1 MKITLLYPYMPKLL
15 IIFFA
20 LLISRSLLAQ
30 EVPLPQDLRQYNLTQ
45 YNSSLLNPVFTLDRN
60 NPQSLSLWTRW
71 QWQQIDADPT
81 TVFVNYTH
89 RLKGNAAFGVGFLQQ
104 NTGVF
109 LQTGGVLN
117 YAYELNIDQ
126 DFLVSFGLNLFG
138 FQQELA
144 DDRFQQGPGIPFLD
158 DGPAFVLQAAP
169 GIQLGYKNFRLGFVG
184 ENLVDYN
191 VTAGERNNGYD
202 QKIFV
207 GHASYQFPI
216 AGTGILNGAYLR
228 PMAYLKTVPT
238 LDTQY
243 GLNTLFATQKLWV
256 QAGYNNFYGVS
267 GGVGG
272 TFFDK
277 FSIGALVEIGTSSD
291 LDGKEPTFEIVTS
304 YQFAVPVKRDEIAE
318 MAEEEEEM
326 PEPVVK
332 EEIVAEE
339 IVAEVPEILQEKKLS
354 RKERKALALA
364 QEKKTQDSLQR
375 LIRTRD
381 SLAVAKSKA
390 EAVENELRLKEL
402 QRKKDSLETVAKAKL
417 AATKDLTEEER
428 PKKGERFEEVVLTED
443 IRPGFYLIV
452 NIFGTKMYYNKFMQS
467 LKDKGLDPKSFYRTQ
482 KKHNYV
488 YLERYD
494 TMQEAREAR
503 DSKFFGKY
511 TETIWIFRVRG
522 Q

>member
-1 MKITLLYPYMPKLL
+1 MPKLL

-20 LLISRSLLAQ
+20 LLISRTLIAQ
-30 EVPLPQDLRQYNLTQ
+30 EVPLPPDLRQYNLTQ

-126 DFLVSFGLNLFG
+126 DFQISFGLNLFG

-158 DGPAFVLQAAP
+158 DGPSFVLQAAP

-191 VTAGERNNGYD
+191 VTAGEKNNGYD
-202 QKIFV
+202 EKIFV

-216 AGTGILNGAYLR
+216 AGAGILDGAYLR
-228 PMAYLKTVPT
+228 PMAYIKTIPT

-243 GLNTLFATQKLWV
+243 GINTLFATQKLWV
-256 QAGYNNFYGVS
+256 QAGYHNFYGVS

-277 FSIGALVEIGTSSD
+277 FSIGALMEFGTSSD

-304 YQFAVPVKRDEIAE
+304 YQFAVPVKRDEISE
-318 MAEEEEEM
+318 MEEEEEEM
-326 PEPVVK
+326 LAPTEME
-332 EEIVAEE
+332 EEIAQEDTK
-339 IVAEVPEILQEKKLS
+339 IVKEKKLS

-364 QEKKTQDSLQR
+364 QEKKIQDSLV
-375 LIRTRD
+375 LVIRTRD
-381 SLAVAKSKA
+381 SLAEAKSKA
-390 EAVENELRLKEL
+390 AAIENELRLKDL
-402 QRKKDSLETVAKAKL
+402 QRKKDSLETLAKVKVD
-417 AATKDLTEEER
+417 AAAEQ
-428 PKKGERFEEVVLTED
+428 PKKGERFEEAVLTED
-443 IRPGFYLIV
+443 IRPGYYLIV
-452 NIFGTKMYYNKFMQS
+452 NIFGTKTYYNRFMQS
-467 LKDKGLDPKSFYRTQ
+467 LKDKGLAPKSFYRTQ

-494 TMQEAREAR
+494 SMQEARKAR

-511 TETIWIFRVRG
+511 PETIWIFRVKA

>member
-1 MKITLLYPYMPKLL
+1 MKFALLYPSMPKLL

-20 LLISRSLLAQ
+20 LLINRSMIAQ
-30 EVPLPQDLRQYNLTQ
+30 EVPLPPDLRQYNLTQ
-45 YNSSLLNPVFTLDRN
+45 FNSSLLNPVFTLDRN

-71 QWQQIDADPT
+71 QWQQIDTDPT

-89 RLKGNAAFGVGFLQQ
+89 RLKGNAAFGVGFLQH

-126 DFLVSFGLNLFG
+126 DFQISFGLNLFG

-144 DDRFQQGPGIPFLD
+144 DNRFQQGPGLPFLD
-158 DGPAFVLQAAP
+158 DGPAFVLQATP
-169 GIQLGYKNFRLGFVG
+169 GIQLGYKNFQLGFVG
-184 ENLVDYN
+184 ENLVDHN

-202 QKIFV
+202 KKIFV
-207 GHASYQFPI
+207 GHASYQFAIPG
-216 AGTGILNGAYLR
+216 AGVFEGASVR
-228 PMAYLKTVPT
+228 PMAYIKTIPT

-243 GLNTLFATQKLWV
+243 GMNTLFATQKLWV

-304 YQFAVPVKRDEIAE
+304 YQFAVPAARDIISEL
-318 MAEEEEEM
+318 EEEEE
-326 PEPVVK
+326 EILESTVK
-332 EEIVAEE
+332 EEETE
-339 IVAEVPEILQEKKLS
+339 IVKEKKLS

-364 QEKKTQDSLQR
+364 KEKKTQDSLVL

-390 EAVENELRLKEL
+390 LAVENEIRLKEI
-402 QRKKDSLETVAKAKL
+402 QRKKDSLETVAKEKE
-417 AATKDLTEEER
+417 AATKELAAEER
-428 PKKGERFEEVVLTED
+428 PKKGERFEEAVLTED

-452 NIFGTKMYYNKFMQS
+452 NIFGTKTYYNRFMQS
-467 LKDKGLDPKSFYRTQ
+467 LKDQGLDPKSFYRTQ
-482 KKHNYV
+482 RKHNYV

-494 TMQEAREAR
+494 SMQEARKAR

-511 TETIWIFRVRG
+511 TETIWIFRVKA

>member
-1 MKITLLYPYMPKLL
+1 MKFALLYPSMPKLL

-20 LLISRSLLAQ
+20 LLISRTLIAQ
-30 EVPLPQDLRQYNLTQ
+30 EVPLPPDLRQYNLTQ

-126 DFLVSFGLNLFG
+126 DFQISFGLNLFG

-158 DGPAFVLQAAP
+158 DGPSFVLQAAP
-169 GIQLGYKNFRLGFVG
+169 GIQFGYKDFRLGIVS

-191 VTAGERNNGYD
+191 VTAGEKNNGYD
-202 QKIFV
+202 KKIFV

-216 AGTGILNGAYLR
+216 AGSGILDGAYLR

-243 GLNTLFATQKLWV
+243 GINTLFATQKIWV
-256 QAGYNNFYGVS
+256 QAGYHNFYGLS

-291 LDGKEPTFEIVTS
+291 LDGKESTFEIVTS
-304 YQFAVPVKRDEIAE
+304 YQFAVPVKRDEITE
-318 MAEEEEEM
+318 MEEELEEI
-326 PEPVVK
+326 PEPAVIE
-332 EEIVAEE
+332 EEIVQEDTT
-339 IVAEVPEILQEKKLS
+339 EVVKEKKLS

-364 QEKKTQDSLQR
+364 QEKKTQDSIKLI
-375 LIRTRD
+375 IRTRD

-390 EAVENELRLKEL
+390 ASIENELRLKDL
-402 QRKKDSLETVAKAKL
+402 QRKKDSLEIVAKEKL
-417 AATKDLTEEER
+417 AATKELTGEER
-428 PKKGERFEEVVLTED
+428 PKKGERFEEAVLTED

-452 NIFGTKMYYNKFMQS
+452 NIFGTKTYYNRFMQS
-467 LKDKGLDPKSFYRTQ
+467 LKDKGLAPKSFYRTQ

-511 TETIWIFRVRG
+511 TETIWIFRVRA

>member
-1 MKITLLYPYMPKLL
+1 MNFAFLYPSMPKLL

-20 LLISRSLLAQ
+20 LLISRTLIAQ
-30 EVPLPQDLRQYNLTQ
+30 EVPLPPDFRQYNLTQ

-104 NTGVF
+104 NTGVL

-117 YAYELNIDQ
+117 YAYQLNIDE
-126 DFLVSFGLNLFG
+126 DFQISLGLNLFG

-144 DDRFQQGPGIPFLD
+144 DDRFQQGPGLPFLN
-158 DGPAFVLQAAP
+158 DGPSFVLQAAP
-169 GIQLGYKNFRLGFVG
+169 GIQVGYKNFRLGFVG
-184 ENLVDYN
+184 ENIVDYN
-191 VTAGERNNGYD
+191 VTSGEKNNGYD
-202 QKIFV
+202 EKIFV

-216 AGTGILNGAYLR
+216 PGTGIFEGAYLR

-243 GLNTLFATQKLWV
+243 GMNTLFATQKLWV
-256 QAGYNNFYGVS
+256 QAGYHNFYGIS

-277 FSIGALVEIGTSSD
+277 FSIGALVEMGTSSD

-304 YQFAVPVKRDEIAE
+304 YQFAVPVLRDKISEL
-318 MAEEEEEM
+318 EEEEEETL
-326 PEPVVK
+326 EPAEK
-332 EEIVAEE
+332 EEEIVAEE
-339 IVAEVPEILQEKKLS
+339 ETEIVKEKKLS

-364 QEKKTQDSLQR
+364 QKKKTQDSLI
-375 LIRTRD
+375 LVIRSRD

-390 EAVENELRLKEL
+390 EAVAEEMRLKEL
-402 QRKKDSLETVAKAKL
+402 QRKKDSLETLAKVKE
-417 AATKDLTEEER
+417 AATKELTAEER
-428 PKKGERFEEVVLTED
+428 PKKGERFEEAVLTED

-452 NIFGTKMYYNKFMQS
+452 NIFGTKTYYNRFMQT
-467 LKDKGLDPKSFYRTQ
+467 LKDQGLAPKSFYRTSR
-482 KKHNYV
+482 KHNYV

-494 TMQEAREAR
+494 SMQEARKAR

-511 TETIWIFRVRG
+511 PETIWIFRVKAE
-522 Q
+522 

>member
-1 MKITLLYPYMPKLL
+1 MKIALLYPSMPKLL

-20 LLISRSLLAQ
+20 LLIGRTMIAQ
-30 EVPLPQDLRQYNLTQ
+30 EVTLPPDLRQYNLTQ
-45 YNSSLLNPVFTLDRN
+45 FNSSLLNPSFTLDRN

-89 RLKGNAAFGVGFLQQ
+89 RLQGNAAFGVGFLQQ

-117 YAYELNIDQ
+117 YAYKLNIDP
-126 DFLVSFGLNLFG
+126 DFHIALGINVYG

-144 DDRFQQGPGIPFLD
+144 DDRFQQGPGLPFID
-158 DGPAFVLQAAP
+158 NGPSFVIQAAP
-169 GIQLGYKNFRLGFVG
+169 GIQLGYKNLRLGFVG
-184 ENLVDYN
+184 ENVVDYN
-191 VTAGERNNGYD
+191 ITEGEKNNGFD
-202 QKIFV
+202 DKIYV
-207 GHASYQFPI
+207 GHASYEFPI
-216 AGTGILNGAYLR
+216 PGAGIFEGAYLR

-243 GLNTLFATQKLWV
+243 GLNTLFGTQKFWA

-272 TFFDK
+272 TFFNK

-304 YQFAVPVKRDEIAE
+304 YQFAVPVTQDEIPELEEEQEETPEPVEKEEEA
-318 MAEEEEEM
+318 AEEET
-326 PEPVVK
+326 
-332 EEIVAEE
+332 EIVK
-339 IVAEVPEILQEKKLS
+339 EKKLS

-364 QEKKTQDSLQR
+364 QAKRTQDSL
-375 LIRTRD
+375 LLVKRTED
-381 SLAVAKSKA
+381 SLALAKSKA
-390 EAVENELRLKEL
+390 TEIENELRLKEI
-402 QRKKDSLETVAKAKL
+402 QRKKDSVEAIAKAKL
-417 AATKDLTEEER
+417 IAEEEK
-428 PKKGERFEEVVLTED
+428 PKKGERFEEAVLTED
-443 IRPGFYLIV
+443 IRPGYYLIV
-452 NIFGTKMYYNKFMQS
+452 NVFGTKTYYNRFMQS
-467 LKDKGLDPKSFYRTQ
+467 LKDKGIDPKSFYRTQ
-482 KKHNYV
+482 KKYNYV

-494 TMQEAREAR
+494 SMQEARKAR

-511 TETIWIFRVRG
+511 PETIWIFRVKAK
-522 Q
+522 